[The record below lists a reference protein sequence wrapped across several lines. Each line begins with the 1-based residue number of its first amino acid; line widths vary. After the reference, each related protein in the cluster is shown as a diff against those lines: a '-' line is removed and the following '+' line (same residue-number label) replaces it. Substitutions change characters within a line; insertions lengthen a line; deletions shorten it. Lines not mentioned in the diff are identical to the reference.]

1 MFSALEVVFSAFM
14 AENSFIK
21 PRIRSV
27 RIGKGRQVV
36 CILLCAALLAAC
48 STPVPSWRIK
58 AAPLVEELGRQEA
71 PVLFP
76 QEYRNLLETFEHGE
90 ALYHVR
96 EDDRGAD
103 VYYRLAFQKAG
114 LLQSEVQQAMKLRE
128 AEKQQRVAELAA
140 KAEEEQLMRAAAEAE
155 VRMRDQQ
162 LARSAEAARL
172 EQKKTKEPPPALPTT
187 YTVRRGETLPQ
198 ISARTEI
205 YNDSTLWPIIYRA
218 NRDQIRDPKRL
229 WPGQVFVIPRNF
241 SRDEAIE
248 ARRYSNKINN
258 IPARLQSR

>member
-1 MFSALEVVFSAFM
+1 MGM
-14 AENSFIK
+14 
-21 PRIRSV
+21 
-27 RIGKGRQVV
+27 
-36 CILLCAALLAAC
+36 LCTVLAAC
-48 STPVPSWRIK
+48 SAPVSTWRNK
-58 AAPLVEELGRQEA
+58 VAPLVDDLGRRDAQ
-71 PVLFP
+71 VLFP

-90 ALYHVR
+90 ALFHVR
-96 EDDRGAD
+96 EDDKAAD
-103 VYYRLAFQKAG
+103 VYYQLAYQKAEMLQLEVQKARKRLA
-114 LLQSEVQQAMKLRE
+114 

-155 VRMRDQQ
+155 LRLREQQ
-162 LARSAEAARL
+162 AAKAAELSRTS
-172 EQKKTKEPPPALPTT
+172 QKKSKESASSLPAT

-241 SRDEAIE
+241 SKDEAVE
-248 ARRYSNKINN
+248 ARRYSNKNN
-258 IPARLQSR
+258 

>member
-1 MFSALEVVFSAFM
+1 MLRTS
-14 AENSFIK
+14 
-21 PRIRSV
+21 
-27 RIGKGRQVV
+27 RQVA
-36 CILLCAALLAAC
+36 CILILGALLAAC
-48 STPVPSWRIK
+48 SAPVPTWRSK
-58 AAPLVEELGRQEA
+58 TAPLVEELGRLDA

-96 EDDRGAD
+96 EDDKGAD
-103 VYYRLAFQKAG
+103 EYYLLAFQKAEM
-114 LLQSEVQQAMKLRE
+114 LKTEVQKAKKRIA
-128 AEKQQRVAELAA
+128 AEKQQRLAELAA
-140 KAEEEQLMRAAAEAE
+140 KAEEEQLMRDAAEAE
-155 VRMRDQQ
+155 IRLRAQELAM
-162 LARSAEAARL
+162 ARSAEAAKSV
-172 EQKKTKEPPPALPTT
+172 QKKNKEPLPTPPLLLPAS

-241 SRDEAIE
+241 SRDEAVE
-248 ARRYSNKINN
+248 ARRYSNKNN
-258 IPARLQSR
+258 

>member
-1 MFSALEVVFSAFM
+1 MLRTSS
-14 AENSFIK
+14 
-21 PRIRSV
+21 
-27 RIGKGRQVV
+27 QVA
-36 CILLCAALLAAC
+36 CILLLGALLAAC
-48 STPVPSWRIK
+48 SAPVPTWRSK
-58 AAPLVEELGRQEA
+58 TAPLVEELGRLEA

-96 EDDRGAD
+96 EDDKGAD
-103 VYYRLAFQKAG
+103 EYYLLAFQKAG
-114 LLQSEVQQAMKLRE
+114 MLMTEVQKAKKRIA
-128 AEKQQRVAELAA
+128 AEKQKRLAELAA
-140 KAEEEQLMRAAAEAE
+140 KAEEEQLMRDAAEAE
-155 VRMRDQQ
+155 IRLRAQELAM
-162 LARSAEAARL
+162 ARSAEAAKSL
-172 EQKKTKEPPPALPTT
+172 QKKSKEPLPTPPSLPAS

-241 SRDEAIE
+241 SRDEAVE
-248 ARRYSNKINN
+248 ARRYSNKNN
-258 IPARLQSR
+258 